1 MNTLHIPVLLESS
14 IDGLSI
20 KEGGIYVDAT
30 TNRGGHSIEIA
41 KRIGLSGHLICI
53 DLDSDALKEAKEN
66 ISSVKSLPKITF
78 VNDNFRNIKSILKEL
93 NISKVDG
100 IIADL
105 GISSQELEISG
116 RGFSFKRDEP
126 LLMTFQSVI
135 KEDTL
140 TGEII
145 VNNFSEENL
154 ANIIYSYGDE
164 RYSRSIA
171 KKIVE
176 ERKIKEIKTT
186 FDLVGVIEK
195 AVPNSYKRGKTHF
208 ATKTFQAIRI
218 ATNDEMSSVIELI
231 ESLKDILK
239 DKGRASIITFHSTED
254 RIVKIKINEQ
264 KDFLK
269 KVNKKPISPTLEEI
283 KQNTRSRSAKLRIV
297 EKYDNK

>member
-41 KRIGLSGHLICI
+41 KRIGPSGHLICI

-66 ISSVKSLPKITF
+66 ISSIKSLPKITF

-283 KQNTRSRSAKLRIV
+283 KQNARSRSAKLRIV